1 MSDCRFGSGD
11 RIYEQ
16 DLPRLLSED
25 CIIEPGASIVLFYN
39 DEVKAEEF
47 GSGVIVQPPRKET
60 VMDELEGSGTQP
72 IEPPHAPAPAAAAP
86 SPAALPV
93 AAGTE
98 QAAPID
104 VNTLT
109 QMTGGNGGIAV
120 VLALIAVLFGAAG
133 WKFWTRIS
141 DQHHELK
148 MKQMET
154 EAANAEKSHSQCAVT
169 HAKLEARLAA
179 LEGKVSSVQEATS
192 SFDTD
197 IDFGDFKKRLTKI
210 EKALKAKPKQS

>member
-1 MSDCRFGSGD
+1 MSECRFGSGD

-16 DLPRLLSED
+16 DLPRLLRED

-60 VMDELEGSGTQP
+60 VMDELEASGTQP
-72 IEPPHAPAPAAAAP
+72 IEPPVEPAPAAAALP
-86 SPAALPV
+86 LPV
-93 AAGTE
+93 SAGTE

-104 VNTLT
+104 VTSLT

-133 WKFWTRIS
+133 WKFWSRIS
-141 DQHHELK
+141 EQHHELK
-148 MKQMET
+148 MKQLET

-192 SFDTD
+192 GFDADFDT
-197 IDFGDFKKRLTKI
+197 GDFKKRLSKI